1 MRKRY
6 DLNDIVV
13 YSQKKKIPHTVM
25 QPYAS
30 PRSDLDEVVKQL
42 EEPKPELKQ
51 LTDKDGLDRSYE
63 AKNDLS
69 IIDNTVYISGTHMNR
84 PSDWYDDVF
93 KVPSLWNAVP
103 LVSQYKAFMF
113 GMKALPYVGDLARQA
128 DKGVPYLS
136 TALKVVPLLAP
147 EYTEAAMAVDD
158 SLGAVSMGLKA
169 TPHIANA
176 ASSIAQK
183 VDNVLPFGSFG
194 DITTTSRYK
203 AAEKAL
209 KDNPNITR
217 AVGDSLGGAVAL
229 ELQKHH
235 PELKVRTYGA
245 PVVDFKGA
253 VQPNWSANT
262 ERYRNFGDP
271 ISMFDSSAH
280 TTVYPHFYD
289 QKALTH
295 QYQNN
300 ANKIKPD

>member
-13 YSQKKKIPHTVM
+13 YSQKKNIPRTVL

-30 PRSDLDEVVKQL
+30 PRSALDEVVKQL

-93 KVPSLWNAVP
+93 KVPSIWNAVP

-147 EYTEAAMAVDD
+147 EYGKAAIAIDD
-158 SLGAVSMGLKA
+158 QLGKVSMGLQA

-176 ASSIAQK
+176 TSNIPQK
-183 VDNVLPFGSFG
+183 VDNVLPFGSYG
-194 DITTTSRYK
+194 NITTTSRYRGSRESFK
-203 AAEKAL
+203 
-209 KDNPNITR
+209 R
-217 AVGDSLGGAVAL
+217 QS
-229 ELQKHH
+229 KHY
-235 PELKVRTYGA
+235 KSSRRQSRRSRSIRTSEA
-245 PVVDFKGA
+245 P
-253 VQPNWSANT
+253 S
-262 ERYRNFGDP
+262 
-271 ISMFDSSAH
+271 
-280 TTVYPHFYD
+280 
-289 QKALTH
+289 
-295 QYQNN
+295 
-300 ANKIKPD
+300 